1 MSGLPSQ
8 LFVFDYNVPAL
19 QQPLGGGTFHAL
31 RPCVVI
37 SRDQAEH
44 CAVGANLSTWK
55 AKQAHAKFKAGIGC
69 RANPASKTNRTRTRL
84 PGANVLHP

>member
-8 LFVFDYNVPAL
+8 LFVFDYDVSAL
-19 QQPLGGGTFHAL
+19 QQPLGGGTFYAL

-44 CAVGANLSTWK
+44 SAEGANHSTWK
-55 AKQAHAKFKAGIGC
+55 AKQAHVKFKTGIRC
-69 RANPASKTNRTRTRL
+69 RANPASKTNRTRTWL
-84 PGANVLHP
+84 PRASIVHP